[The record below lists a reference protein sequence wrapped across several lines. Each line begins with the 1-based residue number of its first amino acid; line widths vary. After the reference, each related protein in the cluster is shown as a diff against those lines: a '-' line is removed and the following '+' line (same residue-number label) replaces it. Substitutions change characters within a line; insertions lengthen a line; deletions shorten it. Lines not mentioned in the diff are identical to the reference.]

1 MLTVIIPTYNEEKY
15 IEQCI
20 DSLLKQ
26 DYPATSTEILIVDGR
41 SSDRTREIVKS
52 YSEKYPFIK
61 LLDKIQ

>member
-26 DYPATSTEILIVDGR
+26 DYPVRYTEILIVDGR
-41 SSDRTREIVKS
+41 SSDNTRR
-52 YSEKYPFIK
+52 
-61 LLDKIQ
+61 